1 MNLFKP
7 VEPLKI
13 THVIFSDKS
22 AVANAFTVGQVKG
35 VQPVETA
42 TNVGNKTYRNEYEY
56 CDKDER
62 FYYRGCSVVGPIK
75 T

>member
-1 MNLFKP
+1 MNIFKP

-22 AVANAFTVGQVKG
+22 AVANAFTIGQVEG

-42 TNVGNKTYRNEYEY
+42 TNDGNKTYRHEYEY

-75 T
+75 I